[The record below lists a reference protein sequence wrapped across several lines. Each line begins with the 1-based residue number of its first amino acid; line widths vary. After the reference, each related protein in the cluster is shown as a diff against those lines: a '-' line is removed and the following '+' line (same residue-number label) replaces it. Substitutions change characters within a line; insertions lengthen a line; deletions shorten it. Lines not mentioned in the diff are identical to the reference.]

1 MPSEYIS
8 PAPQDSKF
16 YEKKIYLHAN
26 SSNLSYYIKKNR
38 EGRSDKKGRH
48 QIGSFFQKGQNGT

>member
-8 PAPQDSKF
+8 QPPQDSSPNSMQ
-16 YEKKIYLHAN
+16 KIDLHEN
-26 SSNLSYYIKKNR
+26 SSNLSYYVKKIR

-48 QIGSFFQKGQNGT
+48 